1 MLTQVPMS
9 DPIWDTV
16 SDVLQKSWP
25 NMCICWIEKNENN
38 ALMESY
44 VIRKERMIAMR
55 GESNVKEMTLF
66 HGTKEASVDA
76 ICQNGFQVSMNR
88 VSAYGKGTY
97 FSPSAQMSNG
107 YTDKSKNTEMSYM
120 FVCKVL
126 FGKCKVGTSNETID
140 TILYDNTV
148 NTLKNPTIITT
159 PYDDGAYPEYIVAYY
174 KNAV

>member
-38 ALMESY
+38 ALMEFY